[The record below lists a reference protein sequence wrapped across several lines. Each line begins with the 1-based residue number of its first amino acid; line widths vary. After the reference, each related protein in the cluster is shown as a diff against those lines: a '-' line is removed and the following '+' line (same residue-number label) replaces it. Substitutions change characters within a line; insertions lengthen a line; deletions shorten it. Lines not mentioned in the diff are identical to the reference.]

1 MKNLICALFSALLLI
16 FTVSCSAPKN
26 NPAQLVRDT
35 TWTPMFVLG
44 TKNVK
49 IPNDEKKPV
58 FIHISKD
65 YKISGMSGVNR
76 FFSSFTLERKKLR
89 RSECKVSWSEIAST
103 RMAGEFL
110 EYESKFLQALK
121 SADTLRLSA
130 NHLEFLKGRKLLIE
144 LKRIP
149 NIDKLESKN

>member
-1 MKNLICALFSALLLI
+1 MKKLIRARLGALLLA

-26 NPAQLVRDT
+26 NPEQLVRDT

-49 IPNDEKKPV
+49 IPNDENKPV
-58 FIHISKD
+58 FIYISKD
-65 YKISGMSGVNR
+65 HKISGMSGVNR
-76 FFSSFTLERKKLR
+76 FFGSCELKRKKLR
-89 RSECKVSWSEIAST
+89 RSECKVSWSEIGST

-130 NHLEFLKGRKLLIE
+130 NHLEFLKDRKLLIE

-149 NIDKLESKN
+149 NIDKLEAKN